1 MPGDRG
7 VRHLHCPQSST
18 SVACGILYAQPNHGC
33 RMPNSAKHSRREHP
47 AKLWIL
53 RLLENVR
60 SELTWLD
67 LMVGFSAAAIIALLL
82 VGFRYQAIPAS
93 PIGSIAARDVR
104 AMQNLTY
111 VDAEATAQRRAAARS
126 AVPAIYVLDT
136 QLINAREAEIQETF
150 AEASNLNTRL
160 EASSKE
166 KEGRERR
173 SDLITELEAG
183 LGGKLSREMLTVL
196 VRRRFN
202 QAIEDQ
208 ILKDLAKMLRSGVVA
223 DSDWQKFLRDQQ
235 AGIRVRDNSMQGGFV
250 PAENL
255 VVRSLNSAR
264 QIVPQ
269 YQLDFAALPPSERL
283 IVLRYIEAVLFPTLT
298 YDEKETNARRDAA
311 AAQVPPVEAHI
322 KQGQTIVR
330 SGEEITKNIAAQ
342 LQALRNLQRPRSLAG
357 QFLGFLILAAAL
369 IYALWRYFVYY
380 QNRHRKIRSNML
392 LIFSV
397 IAAVLVIMRLVTALA
412 DLIGE
417 RLSIDVLGNPFLLDY
432 AIPFAAGSVLV
443 TLLLDTH
450 LAILSSVIVATLVG
464 LFYGDAYL
472 TAYVFV
478 SSLAGILSVRHY
490 KDRAALQK
498 AGLTIGCVN
507 AIVMFALDFLRQI
520 PITYS
525 AILSD
530 IGFAMVSGLLTTA
543 FASMLLPPLEAMFK
557 ITTDIRLLEL
567 SNLNAPI
574 LRRLSVEAPGTY
586 HHSLMVGTLSEAA
599 AEAIGANPL
608 LVRVASYY
616 HDLGK
621 LVKPEY
627 YVENQAF
634 GSNKHENL
642 SPSMSCLILTSHIR
656 DGVEMAKELGLAE
669 SIRDMIP
676 QHHGTRV
683 MSYFYQKAKGSLE
696 GKNQG
701 VAEVNFRYPGPKPQS
716 KEAAIMMMSDSVE
729 AASRTLSNPT
739 AAQIQGMIDRLVDAI
754 VEDNQ
759 LDECD
764 ITMREIRLVK
774 ESFLKILSGLY
785 HRRIDYPGYDF
796 HEGDRE
802 AEKNLVSDS
811 SPKPAKTV

>member
-1 MPGDRG
+1 
-7 VRHLHCPQSST
+7 
-18 SVACGILYAQPNHGC
+18 
-33 RMPNSAKHSRREHP
+33 MPNSVKYSRREHP

-53 RLLENVR
+53 RLLDNIR
-60 SELTWLD
+60 SELKWLD
-67 LMVGFSAAAIIALLL
+67 LLVGLSAASIIALLL
-82 VGFRYQAIPAS
+82 VGFRYQTIPDV
-93 PIGSIAARDVR
+93 PIGSIATRDVR

-111 VDAEATAQRRAAARS
+111 EDVEATGQRRSAARA
-126 AVPAIYVLDT
+126 AVPAIYDLDT
-136 QLINAREAEIQETF
+136 QLINAREAEISKSF
-150 AEASNLNTRL
+150 AEARGLYLRL
-160 EASSKE
+160 ESGSKGE
-166 KEGRERR
+166 PRNERN
-173 SDLITELEAG
+173 SDLITELAAG
-183 LGGKLSREMLTVL
+183 LEGRFNREMLSVL
-196 VRRRFN
+196 VRHRFDEPV
-202 QAIEDQ
+202 EDQ
-208 ILKDLAKMLRSGVVA
+208 IIKDLSRILRSGVVR
-223 DSDWQKFLRDQQ
+223 DSDWQRFLRDQQ
-235 AGIRVRDNSMQGGFV
+235 AGIRIRDNSTQGGYV
-250 PAENL
+250 PAESL
-255 VVRSLNSAR
+255 VIRNLNSAKE
-264 QIVPQ
+264 IVPQ
-269 YQLDFAALPPSERL
+269 YQLDFASLPPTERL
-283 IVLRYIEAVLFPTLT
+283 VVLRFLAASLFPTLG
-298 YDEKETNARRDAA
+298 YNEKETNLRRDAA
-311 AAQVPPVEAHI
+311 AAQVLPVEAHI

-330 SGEEITKNIAAQ
+330 SGEEITRNIVAQ

-357 QFLGFLILAAAL
+357 QFLGFFIFAVAFV
-369 IYALWRYFVYY
+369 YTLWRYFVHY
-380 QNRHRKIRSNML
+380 QSRHRKIRNHTL
-392 LIFSV
+392 LILSV
-397 IAAVLVIMRLVTALA
+397 IAAVLVIMRMITALA
-412 DLIGE
+412 DLLGE

-432 AIPFAAGSVLV
+432 AIPFAAGSILV
-443 TLLLDTH
+443 TLLVDTN
-450 LAILSSVIVATLVG
+450 LGILTSVIVATLVG
-464 LFYGDAYL
+464 LFYGDVYL
-472 TAYVFV
+472 MAYVFV
-478 SSLAGILSVRHY
+478 ASLAGIFSVRQY
-490 KDRAALQK
+490 KDRAAIQK

-507 AIVMFALDFLRQI
+507 ALVMLALDFLRQV
-520 PITYS
+520 PVTTTGL
-525 AILSD
+525 LSD
-530 IGFAMVSGLLTTA
+530 FGFALVSGLLTAA
-543 FASMLLPPLEAMFK
+543 FASMLLPPLEAVFK

-599 AEAIGANPL
+599 AEAIGANPF

-621 LVKPEY
+621 LVKPDY

-656 DGVEMAKELGLAE
+656 DGIEMAKEIGLAE

-696 GKNQG
+696 GKNQD

-716 KEAAIMMMSDSVE
+716 KEAAIMMMADSVE
-729 AASRTLSNPT
+729 AASRTLSSPT

-754 VEDNQ
+754 VADNQ

-802 AEKNLVSDS
+802 SEKNYVSD
-811 SPKPAKTV
+811 PGAKSTKAV